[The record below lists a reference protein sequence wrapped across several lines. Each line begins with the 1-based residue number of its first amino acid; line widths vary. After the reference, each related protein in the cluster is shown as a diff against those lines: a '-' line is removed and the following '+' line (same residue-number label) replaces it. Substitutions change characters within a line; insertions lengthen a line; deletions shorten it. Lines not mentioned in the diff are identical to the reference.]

1 MQLHTPGRSPV
12 VKDTGWVNDERLIS
26 QGRPG
31 GDGGEPSTAPPG
43 TGGRCG
49 RPSQTPGRGRP
60 ELLRSSAGLGRPWRP
75 VVVAT
80 ARCRL
85 RKRQVPQ
92 PREMTLREKGA
103 HGDAR
108 ARLGLCGPGKRN
120 APLKFT
126 SVTKLQKSSTILDA
140 RGANAALPP
149 LPPHLP
155 HPGPRVRL
163 SADNFLCLYVH
174 ECTYE
179 NIIFAFFACEAVP
192 CACVCVCVCAHTAFH
207 LPL

>member
-1 MQLHTPGRSPV
+1 MMSGSSRREGLEGTEGSPPLH
-12 VKDTGWVNDERLIS
+12 
-26 QGRPG
+26 
-31 GDGGEPSTAPPG
+31 PPG
-43 TGGRCG
+43 LGGG
-49 RPSQTPGRGRP
+49 AGGPHRPRGGGGQS
-60 ELLRSSAGLGRPWRP
+60 SSAGLGRPWRP

-126 SVTKLQKSSTILDA
+126 SVTKLQKSSMILDA

-155 HPGPRVRL
+155 HPGPRLRL

-174 ECTYE
+174 VCTYE

-192 CACVCVCVCAHTAFH
+192 CACVCAHTAFH